1 MKKNTAEL
9 KNSKIIEIRK
19 KKKNI
24 VRSMEPSRFS
34 FDGGRMLTPSC

>member
-19 KKKNI
+19 EKKHSEKYGTFTFF
-24 VRSMEPSRFS
+24 V
-34 FDGGRMLTPSC
+34 

>member
-19 KKKNI
+19 KTI
-24 VRSMEPSRFS
+24 VRSKEPSRFP
-34 FDGGRMLTPSC
+34 FDGGRMLTPSR

>member
-1 MKKNTAEL
+1 MKKKKAKP
-9 KNSKIIEIRK
+9 KNSKKIKKRK